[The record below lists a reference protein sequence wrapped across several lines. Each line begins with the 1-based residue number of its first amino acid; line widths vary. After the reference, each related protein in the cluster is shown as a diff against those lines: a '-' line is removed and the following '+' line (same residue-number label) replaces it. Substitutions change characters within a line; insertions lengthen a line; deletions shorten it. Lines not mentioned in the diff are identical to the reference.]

1 MKKETVKEYKIKKN
15 ADTADHSD
23 KSAKSPVAKK
33 NDMGGTAKN
42 VAQAQEDNAKVSV
55 AKAKDMGVTFENEPG
70 KDKATS
76 FKKEVK
82 ASNNDGSDKS
92 AKSPITAAK
101 K

>member
-1 MKKETVKEYKIKKN
+1 VKKT

-23 KSAKSPVAKK
+23 KSAKSPVANK

-42 VAQAQEDNAKVSV
+42 IAQAQEDNAKVSV
-55 AKAKDMGVTFENEPG
+55 AKAKEMGGIENNLG
-70 KDKATS
+70 KEKAAFT
-76 FKKEVK
+76 KQVK
-82 ASNNDGSDKS
+82 ANNTDGSDKS